1 MNTVSKKIADAALH
15 IERGF
20 LEICGI
26 GDGSGYTLQP
36 QATRARVVA
45 MTRAHGLNH
54 LHELAD
60 GLAQLA
66 AKDAELFERLV
77 SSRNIV
83 DLNCGAGLSGL
94 LLAVLASEK
103 AAARVFFV
111 DHSKAAVDFA
121 VELAAHLGIAA
132 SGSVV
137 EKNFVGAPPGE
148 IPEHNGILTSATLS
162 PAMPALVGPTTIVAG
177 HALSCFKVNSPGN
190 RQSNLQLQNRLVLAQ
205 IDKALALDANLT
217 LVDLDIAI
225 YGLTMDDFA
234 AMARAPENI
243 AAQRPLGQS
252 FTAFPGNRTP
262 GKSDKVKYFAVQQ
275 LEALT
280 CVDNLVAWP
289 VGDVEILL
297 SESEVEALLG
307 ERVGRCE
314 YPGLQ
319 QLLAQEVLW

>member
-1 MNTVSKKIADAALH
+1 MTHIQNITDASLR
-15 IERGF
+15 IERTF
-20 LEICGI
+20 LEICGV
-26 GDGSGYTLQP
+26 GEGSGFTLHP

-45 MTRAHGLNH
+45 MTRAHGLCH

-66 AKDAELFERLV
+66 AKNPELFARLV
-77 SSRNIV
+77 SSRNVI

-94 LLAVLASEK
+94 LLAVLASETTGCR
-103 AAARVFFV
+103 AVFV

-121 VELAAHLGIAA
+121 VELAEHLGIAA

-137 EKNFVGAPPGE
+137 EKQIVGAPSGE
-148 IPEHNGILTSATLS
+148 IPEHNGVLTSAILD
-162 PAMPALVGPTTIVAG
+162 PAPPNLEGPTTIVAG

-190 RQSNLQLQNRLVLAQ
+190 RQSNLQLQNKLVLAQ
-205 IDKALALDANLT
+205 IDQALARDADLT

-225 YGLTMDDFA
+225 YGLTMDEFA
-234 AMARAPENI
+234 AMVRASGNS
-243 AAQRPLGQS
+243 AAARPLGQS
-252 FTAFPGNRTP
+252 FTAFPSNRTP
-262 GKSDKVKYFAVQQ
+262 GKSDKIKYFAVQQ

-280 CVDNLVAWP
+280 RVDNLVAWP

-297 SESEVEALLG
+297 SESEVDAIVG
-307 ERVGRCE
+307 ERGVACD

>member
-137 EKNFVGAPPGE
+137 EKNFVGAPHGE
-148 IPEHNGILTSATLS
+148 LPDHSGMLTGATLS
-162 PAMPALVGPTTIVAG
+162 PAIPALVGSATIVAG
-177 HALSCFKVNSPGN
+177 HALSVNKFGPGN
-190 RQSNLQLQNRLVLAQ
+190 RQSNLQLQNRLILAQ
-205 IDKALALDANLT
+205 IDHALARDANLT
-217 LVDLDIAI
+217 LVDLDIAT

-234 AMARAPENI
+234 AMVRAPGNS
-243 AAQRPLGQS
+243 AGARPLGQS
-252 FTAFPGNRTP
+252 FTAFPSNRTP
-262 GKSDKVKYFAVQQ
+262 GKSGKIKYFAVQQ
-275 LEALT
+275 LDALT
-280 CVDNLVAWP
+280 RVDTLVAWP
-289 VGDVEILL
+289 VGDEEILL
-297 SESEVEALLG
+297 SESEVDAI
-307 ERVGRCE
+307 VGQRGVACD